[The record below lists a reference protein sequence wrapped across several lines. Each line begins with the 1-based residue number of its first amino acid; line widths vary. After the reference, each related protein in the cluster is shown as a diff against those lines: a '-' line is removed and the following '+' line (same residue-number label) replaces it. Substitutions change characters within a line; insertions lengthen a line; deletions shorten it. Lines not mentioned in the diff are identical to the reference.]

1 MRAYDVILKKRSGRP
16 LSGAEIGYLVDGYVS
31 GRVPDYQMA
40 AFAMAVFF
48 QGMSE
53 AETLAFTRSMV
64 NSGRKIV
71 LDHIPGI
78 KVDKHS
84 TGGVGDTTTLVL
96 APLVAAAGLP
106 VVKLAGR
113 GLGHTGGTLDKLE
126 SITGFNVDLSAEG
139 VLEAANKTGVVV
151 ASQGPDLVPADKKL
165 YALRDVTATVDSIPL
180 IAASIMAKK
189 LAAGADAVILDVKM
203 GTGAFMKGKEEA
215 FALAR
220 SMVSIGRG
228 AGRKTTAVISRMD
241 QPLGRAVGNALEVKE
256 AVYTLRGEGPPDL
269 EELCLALGGWMLYNG
284 GKAEHPGRGGE
295 ILKRLIENGS
305 ALAKFKDL
313 VKSQGGEQR
322 IVEDL
327 SLLPTAGKII
337 EVKTGRGGYIG
348 GLDALKIGSAAVC
361 LGAGRE
367 KIDDSIEPAAGII
380 LKKKTGDPVQAGEIL
395 ALVHA
400 SDRSSKEEIAS
411 VQELIESAYA
421 YSEEPVAPPPLICG
435 WIDREGEEYYA

>member
-64 NSGRKIV
+64 DSGRKIV

-139 VLEAANKTGVVV
+139 VLEAANKTGAVV

-241 QPLGRAVGNALEVKE
+241 QPLGRAVGNALAACIDQV
-256 AVYTLRGEGPPDL
+256 
-269 EELCLALGGWMLYNG
+269 
-284 GKAEHPGRGGE
+284 
-295 ILKRLIENGS
+295 
-305 ALAKFKDL
+305 
-313 VKSQGGEQR
+313 
-322 IVEDL
+322 
-327 SLLPTAGKII
+327 LLN
-337 EVKTGRGGYIG
+337 
-348 GLDALKIGSAAVC
+348 
-361 LGAGRE
+361 
-367 KIDDSIEPAAGII
+367 PA
-380 LKKKTGDPVQAGEIL
+380 QAGLAPARGLIL
-395 ALVHA
+395 
-400 SDRSSKEEIAS
+400 
-411 VQELIESAYA
+411 
-421 YSEEPVAPPPLICG
+421 
-435 WIDREGEEYYA
+435 